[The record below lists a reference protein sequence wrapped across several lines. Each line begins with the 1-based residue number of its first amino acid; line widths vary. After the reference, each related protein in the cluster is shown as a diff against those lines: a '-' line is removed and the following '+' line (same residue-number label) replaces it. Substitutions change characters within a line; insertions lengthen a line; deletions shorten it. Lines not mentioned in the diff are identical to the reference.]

1 MKTIKFFISSLI
13 FLSFII
19 SFNSCSEDG
28 LIDDSSIET
37 VNFDDGD
44 LTVKRTSQTNL
55 NAKQIGD
62 FHNIAVDLFLNNN
75 YGKRKTVKEIEQTV
89 VQLLSDNYPELMEN
103 FKMPTNHNSIASV
116 YDSYSIN
123 ESQLERIIDQGFSEI
138 TTNRNISN
146 DFYLFIKDLTLTDN
160 TVEDK
165 LLQIQSFRTKSNDE
179 TELLEVY
186 QEVLMASNELWNR
199 RWSNSRLSCSSGV
212 IAADAARAALGLFG
226 SPLWSIIQGAVVS
239 IAVNEDCE

>member
-19 SFNSCSEDG
+19 SFNSCTEDG

-44 LTVKRTSQTNL
+44 LTVKKTSQTNL

-62 FHNIAVDLFLNNN
+62 FHNIAVDLFLDNNG
-75 YGKRKTVKEIEQTV
+75 GKRKTVKEIEQTV
-89 VQLLSDNYPELMEN
+89 VQLLSDNYPELMAN
-103 FKMPTNHNSIASV
+103 FKMPTNHNSIAYV

-138 TTNRNISN
+138 TANRNISN

-212 IAADAARAALGLFG
+212 IAADAAGAALGLFG